1 MQRVV
6 VVVPTCN
13 IEISVVDDSSAG
25 IPERMA
31 GAALGWSQRF
41 DWNLAA
47 DEMALAIDAARG
59 GS

>member
-1 MQRVV
+1 VQRVV
-6 VVVPTCN
+6 VVVLTYN
-13 IEISVVDDSSAG
+13 IEISVVDDSAAG

-31 GAALGWSQRF
+31 SAALGWSRRF

-47 DEMALAIDAARG
+47 DQMALAIDAARG